1 MSTVHPVDLSD
12 DAAFAELYDVYERS
26 YPRPFDGPWLAIE
39 KRVNL
44 TDDEYGV
51 KVALVARDDAGTAV
65 GGGSAVMPLRD
76 NLAFA
81 FLDVFVLP
89 EHRRQGVG
97 GRLLDALLDVA
108 RSRDRTIALAEP
120 VWDVDDD
127 GDAGRWFLEAH
138 GFELDIMDAVREL
151 PLPAQLTPVDVDPGY
166 TLETWRGPCPDGW
179 VDEYADLRRILTEE
193 APSGDAGLE
202 NEYWDAA
209 RVRKDEADLERVGRQ
224 MQVVVARAGSGELAG
239 HTQLAF
245 PSDGIEVYQWD
256 TLVRPA
262 HRGHGLGIA
271 LKTRAMEASAD
282 LLAGRRRITTWNAAS
297 NVHMIAVNERL
308 GFRQTAW
315 AGEYV
320 RSCGAGPS

>member
-1 MSTVHPVDLSD
+1 MSTVHPVDLGDES
-12 DAAFAELYDVYERS
+12 AFDEFYDVYARS
-26 YPRPFDGPWLAIE
+26 YSRPFDGPWLAVE
-39 KRVNL
+39 KRINL

-51 KVALVARDDAGTAV
+51 KIALVARDDAGTAV
-65 GGGSAVMPLRD
+65 GGGSVVMPLLD
-76 NLAFA
+76 NRGFA

-89 EHRRQGVG
+89 ERRRHGVG
-97 GRLLDALLDVA
+97 SLLLDALIVEA
-108 RSRDRTIALAEP
+108 RGRGRTTAMAEP
-120 VWDVDDD
+120 VWDVGAD
-127 GDAGRWFLEAH
+127 GDAGRWFVEAH

-151 PLPAQLTPVDVDPGY
+151 SLPADLPALEVDVDY
-166 TLETWRGPCPDGW
+166 TLETWRGPCPDEW
-179 VDEYADLRRILTEE
+179 VEEYADLRRILTDE

-202 NEYWDAA
+202 NEFWDAA

-224 MQVVVARAGSGELAG
+224 LQVVVARAGSGELAG

-262 HRGHGLGIA
+262 HRGHRLGLA
-271 LKTRAMEASAD
+271 LKIAAMQASDD
-282 LLAGRRRITTWNAAS
+282 LLAGRRRVTTWNAAS
-297 NVHMIAVNERL
+297 NIHMIAVNEKL

-320 RSCGAGPS
+320 RTI

>member
-1 MSTVHPVDLSD
+1 MSTVHPVDLADES
-12 DAAFAELYDVYERS
+12 AFEEFYDVYARS

-51 KVALVARDDAGTAV
+51 KIAVVARDDAGTAI
-65 GGGSAVMPLRD
+65 GGGSVVMPLQD
-76 NLAFA
+76 NREFA
-81 FLDVFVLP
+81 FLDLFVLP
-89 EHRRQGVG
+89 DHRRRGVG
-97 GRLLDALLDVA
+97 GLLLDALLEEG
-108 RSRDRTIALAEP
+108 RSRQRTTALVEP
-120 VWDVDDD
+120 SWAVDED
-127 GDAGRWFLEAH
+127 GDAGRWFVETH

-151 PLPAQLTPVDVDPGY
+151 SLPAQLPPLDVDAGY
-166 TLETWRGPCPDGW
+166 ALETWRGPCPDEW
-179 VDEYADLRRILTEE
+179 IDEYADLRRILTEE
-193 APSGDAGLE
+193 APSGDVGLE

-209 RVRKDEADLERVGRQ
+209 RVRKDEADLDRVGRQ
-224 MQVVVARAGSGELAG
+224 MQVVVARAASGELAG

-262 HRGHGLGIA
+262 HRGHGLGLA
-271 LKTRAMEASAD
+271 LKIRAMQASDD
-282 LLAGRRRITTWNAAS
+282 LLAGRRRVTTWNAAS
-297 NVHMIAVNERL
+297 NIHMIAVNERL

-320 RSCGAGPS
+320 RAI